1 MLKIRQEQ
9 IDAFIEARIRDFVH
23 ELCIRLRAEMAEE
36 CRNVADLNEFAAS
49 GVTRAKHYQI
59 HSEGAVEGF
68 IRIQLSLGADF
79 DTDPRYPWA
88 EEILRSGIAVDAV
101 KVWLLSQSAGRVRA
115 ERPKA

>member
-23 ELCIRLRAEMAEE
+23 QLCIRLRAEMAEE
-36 CRNVADLNEFAAS
+36 CRNVADLNEFVAS
-49 GVTRAKHYQI
+49 GVIRARGYQI

-79 DTDPRYPWA
+79 DTNPRYPWA
-88 EEILRSGIAVDAV
+88 AEILRSDIAVDAV
-101 KVWLLSQSAGRVRA
+101 KVWLLSQSAERLHA
-115 ERPKA
+115 ERPEA